1 MFRMHNIII
10 KIKVND
16 KNIFTKIRSAE
27 ICKIDKLKSTFTW
40 MISNP
45 EDDYL

>member
-1 MFRMHNIII
+1 MFRIHNIII

-16 KNIFTKIRSAE
+16 KDIFTKIKSAE
-27 ICKIDKLKSTFTW
+27 ICKIDKLKSTFTL

>member
-1 MFRMHNIII
+1 MHNVII
-10 KIKVND
+10 KIKVDD
-16 KNIFTKIRSAE
+16 KGIFTKIRSTE
-27 ICKIDKLKSTFTW
+27 ICKIDKLKSTFTL